1 MNSNWETLLEKQIQR
16 DVIESTIEISAE
28 ELFANGPTSENKSQ
42 STVLSETSD

>member
-1 MNSNWETLLEKQIQR
+1 MNSNWETLLEKQIQT

-42 STVLSETSD
+42 CTVLSETSD